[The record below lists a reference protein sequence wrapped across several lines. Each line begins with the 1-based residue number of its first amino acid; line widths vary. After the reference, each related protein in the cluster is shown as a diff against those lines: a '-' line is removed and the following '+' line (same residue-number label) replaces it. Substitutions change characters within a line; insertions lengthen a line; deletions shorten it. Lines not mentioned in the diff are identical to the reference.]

1 MVNRKKL
8 YLMIGLARYREKNK
22 DKNLR
27 VNKFDRSD
35 YIGMALMKNFFLI
48 TVAYALLIGLFLIF
62 GLNWLVSHL
71 GEIPLDSVIRLIAI
85 GYLIMLVLYS
95 IIVYIQA
102 SIRYSKME
110 KSVRHYA
117 HQLDKLIRYYDEVD
131 TRAEQRSGQ
140 YSSERNSDK

>member
-8 YLMIGLARYREKNK
+8 YLMIGLARYRQKNK

-48 TVAYALLIGLFLIF
+48 TIAYALIIGLFLIF

-71 GEIPLDSVIRLIAI
+71 GEIPMDNVIKVIAV
-85 GYLIMLVLYS
+85 GYLIMLAFYS
-95 IIVYIQA
+95 VIVYIQA
-102 SIRYSKME
+102 SIRYKKME

-131 TRAEQRSGQ
+131 SRAERREAEASD
-140 YSSERNSDK
+140 ERKADS